1 MKKNFFVPAVLCLF
15 VPHMV
20 AAAPYNTSTDDDWA
34 YVQRNKV
41 YKQPR
46 YSSSS
51 NTDRTVQTE
60 KSNTPQNKMDHSA
73 NAESP
78 LYMPKQGTIYSKT
91 SLGPTFVLSD
101 DTPRNKT
108 SWRAREELGV
118 GILNALKLYGKIDYM
133 RDDNTQKSGI
143 QFALAGLNFRAIDTM
158 SGWTLDLYADAH
170 SNGFGAMRGSITSQ
184 GLIPDN
190 CYDGSRG
197 LHVGTQLGKT
207 WSKFSVSAFVGVE
220 RNFSNDD
227 YKIKLI
233 QVDMRPGYNVMIRPK
248 LDILG
253 FPNEISV
260 RLDDRTNYNLGFN
273 IFYQND
279 NRWSFG
285 SGFKFMHKQKS
296 VILSVTPPPRAPSQ
310 QFLDGWPTAGMQI
323 NTENKILSY
332 ISNFGWYDTYT
343 FSMAAAYK
351 LTDIVQIG
359 AYSEC
364 TFNIFRNNADVQ
376 AELGIRLNLTF

>member
-20 AAAPYNTSTDDDWA
+20 SAAPYHTSTDDDWA

-158 SGWTLDLYADAH
+158 SGWSLDLYADAH

-233 QVDMRPGYNVMIRPK
+233 QVDMRPVYNVMIRPK

-285 SGFKFMHKQKS
+285 SGFKFMHKQKG
-296 VILSVTPPPRAPSQ
+296 VILSVTPPTRAPSEE
-310 QFLDGWPTAGMQI
+310 FLDGWPTAGMQI
-323 NTENKILSY
+323 NTKNKILSY

-343 FSMAAAYK
+343 FSMAAAYQ

>member
-15 VPHMV
+15 VPHVV

-46 YSSSS
+46 YGLSG

-78 LYMPKQGTIYSKT
+78 LYMPKSGTIYSKT

-158 SGWTLDLYADAH
+158 SGWSLDLYADAH
-170 SNGFGAMRGSITSQ
+170 SNGFGAMRGSITSH

-233 QVDMRPGYNVMIRPK
+233 QVDMRPVYNVMIRPK

-285 SGFKFMHKQKS
+285 SGFKFMHKQKG
-296 VILSVTPPPRAPSQ
+296 VILSVTPPPKVPSQ

-323 NTENKILSY
+323 NTKNKILSY

-343 FSMAAAYK
+343 FSMAAAYQ

-359 AYSEC
+359 VYSEC
-364 TFNIFRNNADVQ
+364 TFNIFRDNADVQ

>member
-1 MKKNFFVPAVLCLF
+1 MKNKFFVPAVLCLF
-15 VPHMV
+15 APPVG
-20 AAAPYNTSTDDDWA
+20 AATPYNLSRGPDGI
-34 YVQRNKV
+34 YVQRNNT
-41 YKQPR
+41 YKQSR
-46 YSSSS
+46 YGLTG
-51 NTDRTVQTE
+51 NTARTEQTE
-60 KSNTPQNKMDHSA
+60 KSDTSQNKIDHSA

-78 LYMPKQGTIYSKT
+78 LYMPKQWTIYSKT

-101 DTPRNKT
+101 DTPRDKI
-108 SWRAREELGV
+108 SWRVREELGV

-158 SGWTLDLYADAH
+158 SGWSLDLYADAH
-170 SNGFGAMRGSITSQ
+170 SNGFGAMRGSITPH

-233 QVDMRPGYNVMIRPK
+233 QVDMRPGYNVMTRPK
-248 LDILG
+248 LDTLG
-253 FPNEISV
+253 FPDEISV
-260 RLDDRTNYNLGFN
+260 KLDDRTNYNLGFN
-273 IFYQND
+273 IFYQHD

-285 SGFKFMHKQKS
+285 SGFKFIHRQKG
-296 VILSVTPPPRAPSQ
+296 VILSVTPPTRAPSED
-310 QFLDGWPTAGMQI
+310 FLDGWRTAGMQI

-343 FSMAAAYK
+343 FSMVAAYQ

-364 TFNIFRNNADVQ
+364 TFNIFQNNADVQ

>member
-15 VPHMV
+15 VPHVV

-78 LYMPKQGTIYSKT
+78 LYMPKPGTIYSKT
-91 SLGPTFVLSD
+91 SLEPTFVLSD

-253 FPNEISV
+253 FPDEISV

-273 IFYQND
+273 IFYQHD

-285 SGFKFMHKQKS
+285 SGFKFMHKQKG
-296 VILSVTPPPRAPSQ
+296 VILSVTPPTRAPSEE
-310 QFLDGWPTAGMQI
+310 FLDGWRTAGMQI

-343 FSMAAAYK
+343 FSMAAAYQ